1 MPGDTRAAT
10 GEHSSSGGGPKR
22 IVIVGGGITGLA
34 AAWELQRGAPTV
46 EVTLIE
52 ATDRLGG
59 KIRTEHVALPD
70 GSRLVV
76 EGGPDAFL
84 TSKPAAVELARE
96 LGVADRLLGTNDAHR
111 TVFVLK
117 GGRPVPMPAGMNLAI
132 PTRLRPFLRSPL
144 LSPAGRARVLLDLVL
159 PAGRDA
165 ADESLAGFVRRRLGR
180 EALESLAEPMMA
192 GIYSADPERQS
203 MAATFPR
210 FREVEARG
218 GSLIRGMRAARAPVP
233 SNRTGLSVF
242 ASFIGGMQE
251 LPTALIR
258 QLKADVRL
266 NTRVVEIG
274 SVGHE
279 YCVALENGGSLRADV
294 VILTVSARSAA
305 GLLASLAPAAV
316 PHLAALRTVSTGA
329 VTLAYRDADIRAP
342 LNGFGLVVPRQER
355 RPINAI
361 TVAST
366 KFTHRAPSGLTL
378 LRIFFGGDRSPA
390 TLALDDADLLALVR
404 REVANVM
411 ATAGPPV
418 WHRID
423 RWPDA
428 NPQYDVGHL
437 DRVAAIDATLPP
449 GILVAGSPYRGVGLP
464 DCIAQGRSA
473 ARRAIGGEASS

>member
-1 MPGDTRAAT
+1 MQR
-10 GEHSSSGGGPKR
+10 PKR
-22 IVIVGGGITGLA
+22 VVIVGGGITGLA
-34 AAWELQRGAPTV
+34 AAWELQRQPGPV

-52 ATDRLGG
+52 SSDRLGG
-59 KIRTEHVALPD
+59 KIRTEHVVLPD
-70 GSRLVV
+70 GSGLVV

-96 LGVADRLLGTNDAHR
+96 LGLADRLLGTNDAHR

-117 GGRPVPMPAGMNLAI
+117 GGRPVPMPAGMNLVV
-132 PTRLRPFLRSPL
+132 PTRIGPFLRSPL
-144 LSPAGRARVLLDLVL
+144 LSPAGRARVLLDLLL
-159 PAGRDA
+159 PARRDGG
-165 ADESLAGFVRRRLGR
+165 DESLAGFVRRRLGR
-180 EALESLAEPMMA
+180 EALDSIAEPMMA

-210 FREVEARG
+210 FREVEASG
-218 GSLIRGMRAARAPVP
+218 GSLIRGMRAARAPAP

-251 LPTALIR
+251 MPTALIHHVE
-258 QLKADVRL
+258 ADVRL
-266 NTRVVEIG
+266 DTGVASIRDARDG
-274 SVGHE
+274 FL
-279 YCVALENGGSLRADV
+279 VALDNGGSLRADV
-294 VILTVSARSAA
+294 VILTGSARSAA
-305 GLLASLAPAAV
+305 RLLAPLAPGAL

-329 VTLAYRDADIRAP
+329 VTLAYRDADIRTP
-342 LNGFGLVVPRQER
+342 LVGFGLVIPGRER

-366 KFTHRAPSGLTL
+366 KFSHRAPRGLTL
-378 LRIFFGGDRSPA
+378 LRVFFGGDRSPA

-404 REVANVM
+404 REVAKVM

-437 DRVAAIDATLPP
+437 DRVAAIDAALPP
-449 GILVAGSPYRGVGLP
+449 GILVAGSPYRGVGIP

-473 ARRAIGGEASS
+473 ARRAMGGEAPS